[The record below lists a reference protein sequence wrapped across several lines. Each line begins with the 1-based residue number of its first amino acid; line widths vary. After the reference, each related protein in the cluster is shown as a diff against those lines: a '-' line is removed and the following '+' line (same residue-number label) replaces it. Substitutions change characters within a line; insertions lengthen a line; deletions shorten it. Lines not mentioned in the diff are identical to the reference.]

1 MASTLLSQT
10 SLTFPGLLFATAA
23 GLFTTLLVYRAFFHA
38 LSSIP
43 GPLICRLTSLWTY
56 YHSYVGDECTL
67 IDNLHKTY
75 GPVVR
80 IAPNEVS
87 IADGAALAPI
97 YVERGGFL
105 KAPNYVNFDIEGHST
120 IFSTLDPAHRSVRSK
135 AVVPVF
141 SMTSIRSRQETIE
154 GCVSKLVDRLQDE
167 AAESR
172 KVSEATGKPQ
182 TVNVLN
188 LTRSLALDAVSSY
201 LFGTSFGGINEK
213 GDKLS
218 ATLFVD
224 SLVAVGRFFYLPNW
238 AFLALELAIARFWPD
253 HEVNESMRKVDEFA
267 SLVRSQKDDSFSYQ
281 SRLLK
286 AGISNHETE
295 VQCKDL
301 MFAVGRRPSH
311 FHRTVLTGFQGTDST
326 GTNLATMLWH
336 LAKRPD
342 VYKLLRD
349 EIAEA
354 DAQDPIYNPQ
364 SLRYL
369 DAVVREGLRI
379 AMANPTRLPRIVPPQ
394 GFAFEASDGRH
405 YFLPSG
411 TQVGVQIFTLHFNP
425 KVFPDPHTFR
435 PERWLEIPTPEM
447 QRDWIP
453 FGVGSRQCIARNLA
467 TVELFLGVR
476 AIARH
481 NVLAGAEAIG
491 EKVELMEWFNSKIK
505 GEKVELVWR

>member
-1 MASTLLSQT
+1 MASTLSSQT
-10 SLTFPGLLFATAA
+10 SLTIPGLLCTTTA
-23 GLFTTLLVYRAFFHA
+23 GLFATLLVYRAFFHA

-43 GPLICRLTSLWTY
+43 GPIICRLTSLWTY
-56 YHSYVGDECTL
+56 YHAYVGDECTL

-75 GPVVR
+75 GPIVR

-97 YVERGGFL
+97 YIERGGFL

-120 IFSTLDPAHRSVRSK
+120 IFSTLDPVHRSVRSK

-172 KVSEATGKPQ
+172 RAGDGNGQPQ
-182 TVNVLN
+182 AVNVLN

-213 GDKLS
+213 GGKMS
-218 ATLFVD
+218 ANRFVD

-238 AFLALELAIARFWPD
+238 AFLALELASARFWPD
-253 HEVNESMRKVDEFA
+253 HEVNESMQKVDEFA
-267 SLVRSQKDDSFSYQ
+267 SLVRSQQDDPFSYQ

-286 AGISNHETE
+286 AGISSHETE

-301 MFAVGRRPSH
+301 MFA
-311 FHRTVLTGFQGTDST
+311 GTDST

-354 DAQDPIYNPQ
+354 DAKDPSYNPQ

-369 DAVVREGLRI
+369 DAVVREGLRV

-394 GFAFEASDGRH
+394 GFAFDASDGGH
-405 YFLPSG
+405 YFLPGG
-411 TQVGVQIFTLHFNP
+411 TQVGIQIFTLHFNT
-425 KVFPDPHTFR
+425 KVFPDPHAFR
-435 PERWLEIPTPEM
+435 PERWLDNPTPEM

-476 AIARH
+476 ATARH
-481 NVLAGAEAIG
+481 NVLEGAEAVG
-491 EKVELMEWFNSKIK
+491 EKIEMMKWFNSKIK
-505 GEKVELVWR
+505 GEKVELFWR